1 MAEKENRVKATGKR
15 YDIKENWPKISVA
28 TYPNGYSLKFDGMKK
43 KDGFFYLTKEKL
55 LEGFMLHIGLEMTDQ
70 LDTETMTDFIIAAC
84 NWNENKKCLDE
95 IDRLNLEVKTLRG
108 RCNALATRLM
118 NERNRHIALADDV
131 TAMKKQ
137 FKGITDVGKAVD
149 KIMRLH
155 QRLVKL
161 NLNHLISADI
171 DEDDDGEG

>member
-1 MAEKENRVKATGKR
+1 
-15 YDIKENWPKISVA
+15 
-28 TYPNGYSLKFDGMKK
+28 
-43 KDGFFYLTKEKL
+43 
-55 LEGFMLHIGLEMTDQ
+55 
-70 LDTETMTDFIIAAC
+70 
-84 NWNENKKCLDE
+84 
-95 IDRLNLEVKTLRG
+95 
-108 RCNALATRLM
+108 M

>member
-1 MAEKENRVKATGKR
+1 MEEKEHKVTATGKR

-70 LDTETMTDFIIAAC
+70 LDTETMTDFIAAAC
-84 NWNENKKCLDE
+84 NWNDNKKCLDE

-108 RCNALATRLM
+108 RCNSLATRLM
-118 NERNRHIALADDV
+118 NERNRHMALVDEV
-131 TAMKKQ
+131 SSLKSQ
-137 FKGITDVGKAVD
+137 FKAITNITKAID
-149 KIMRLH
+149 KILKTRKS
-155 QRLVKL
+155 LVKL
-161 NLNHLISADI
+161 NLNNLIKSDPE
-171 DEDDDGEG
+171 DEDDGED